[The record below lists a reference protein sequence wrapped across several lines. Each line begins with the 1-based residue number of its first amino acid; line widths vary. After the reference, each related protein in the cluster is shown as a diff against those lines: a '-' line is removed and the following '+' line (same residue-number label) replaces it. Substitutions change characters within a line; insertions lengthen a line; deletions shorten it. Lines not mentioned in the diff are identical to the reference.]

1 MQNPQISI
9 VCPVF
14 NEENVLDKFCEI
26 ITQTMVEIHK
36 KFEIIFINDG
46 STDNTLEVLFN
57 LQKQYNIQNG
67 GVDCHL
73 IIANLSRNFG
83 KEAALSAG
91 ISIAKGDAVIPID
104 ADLQDPPVIIKD
116 LISKYDKGYDVVLA
130 RRIDRYEDSIFK
142 RLSALMFY
150 KIHNKI
156 SDIQI
161 PQNVGDF
168 RLFSQKVAK
177 YINQMPENQRF
188 MKGIFAYVG
197 FKYTFVDY
205 KRDKRFAGQSKFN
218 GWKLWNFALNG
229 ITSFSTLP
237 LRIWTYIGFICSFL
251 AFIYGSFIILK
262 YLITG
267 ADTPGYASLIV
278 SILFIGGLQLIGI
291 GVLGEYIGRIY
302 MESKR
307 RPPYIIDQ
315 IYGE

>member
-14 NEENVLDKFCEI
+14 NEENVLDKFCEV
-26 ITQTMVEIHK
+26 ITQTMIEIHK

-67 GVDCHL
+67 GGDCHL

-91 ISIAKGDAVIPID
+91 ISIAKGDAIIPID
-104 ADLQDPPVIIKD
+104 ADLQDPPAIIKD

-197 FKYTFVDY
+197 FKYAFVDY

-218 GWKLWNFALNG
+218 GWKLWNFALSG